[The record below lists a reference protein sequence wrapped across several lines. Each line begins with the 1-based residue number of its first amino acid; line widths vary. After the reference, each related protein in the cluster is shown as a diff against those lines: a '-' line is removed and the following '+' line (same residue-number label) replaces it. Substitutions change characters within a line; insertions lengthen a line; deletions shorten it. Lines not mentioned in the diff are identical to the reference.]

1 MIKVKQSA
9 ENGEEARPGYAGGAG
24 RPHATGKG
32 CGICPGGARRRSLAH
47 GAAAILY
54 IHVSGFFAAVREEKC
69 RVLKGGF
76 TNMEARVQGGFS
88 WVNPRVWVLFL
99 TPCNHY

>member
-32 CGICPGGARRRSLAH
+32 CGICPGGARRRSLAR
-47 GAAAILY
+47 GAAAIIY
-54 IHVSGFFAAVREEKC
+54 MA
-69 RVLKGGF
+69 
-76 TNMEARVQGGFS
+76 
-88 WVNPRVWVLFL
+88 VLFFL
-99 TPCNHY
+99 HREREGG